1 MTKNPK
7 ISVVIPVYNAEKY
20 LVQCLDSVVNQTF
33 KDFEIICVN
42 DGSKDNSAH
51 ILYSYAF
58 KYPNVKIL
66 EQRNSGSA
74 VARNAGMDM
83 ARGEY
88 IYFMDAD
95 DYIHPQ
101 LLEMTY
107 YFATRYKAPLVAF
120 NIMREDKGEV
130 LPTGNY
136 EKYKFRKIKPIS
148 TIYPLKYHSYVNS
161 KTPVCNSVCL
171 KLLHRSLLKGV
182 RFKAGNYYEDFVFSL
197 ILMSK
202 NPRTVIL
209 PQKLYF
215 YRQNET
221 SKTNVDFSPKKLY
234 GYYQALSI
242 IREQYQSKPD
252 NKEWI
257 FIKQNILPEI
267 LERVIGLIDNSSLPT
282 QRILYPMWKYMLMDL
297 AQTKSI
303 PWGGIGIKN
312 NPTDSAKMRQAWPI
326 IYSSWRQKQPFQF
339 FEQVRLRMIHQ

>member
-1 MTKNPK
+1 MAQNPK
-7 ISVVIPVYNAEKY
+7 ISVIIPVYNAEKY
-20 LVQCLDSVVNQTF
+20 ISQCLDSVVNQTF

-42 DGSKDNSAH
+42 DGTKDDSAH

-58 KYPNVKIL
+58 KYPNIRIL
-66 EQRNSGSA
+66 NQKNQGSS
-74 VARNAGMDM
+74 VARNTGMEM
-83 ARGEY
+83 AKGEY

-101 LLEMTY
+101 LLQMTY
-107 YFATRYKAPLVAF
+107 HFAKKYKAPLVAF

-136 EKYKFRKIKPIS
+136 EKYNLKKIKPIS

-171 KLLHRSLLKGV
+171 KLLHRDLLKGV
-182 RFKAGNYYEDFVFSL
+182 KFQPGNYYEDFIFSF

-202 NPRTVIL
+202 NPRTIIL
-209 PQKLYF
+209 PHKLYF
-215 YRQNET
+215 YRKNEE

-252 NKEWI
+252 QREWR
-257 FIKQNILPEI
+257 FIKQNIFPEI
-267 LERVIGLIDNSSLPT
+267 LERVVGLIDDSSISA

-297 AQTKSI
+297 AQTRCI
-303 PWGGIGIKN
+303 PWCGIMIKN
-312 NPTDSAKMRQAWPI
+312 NPTISPRMQQALPVI
-326 IYSSWRQKQPFQF
+326 HASWRRQQPFQF
-339 FEQVRLRMIHQ
+339 FERMRLGMVHQ